1 MRRIGLLVGT
11 LAVLF
16 GAVACSS
23 DDSGANLGTTVA
35 ATTAT
40 TSGAVETTA
49 PPDTTAPP
57 AVQERLYY
65 AKDGRIFVVV
75 PGEQP
80 TAVTDGPRD
89 DQPAASPDG
98 QHLAFVR
105 LADASD
111 TAGELWIA
119 DADGGNAKLLVP
131 VGVSHDPASSE
142 GEPAAVFHPTW
153 SPDSSTLAFMTTIGL
168 DGGDLQTVDF
178 ATGTVTAPDPTVWVS
193 SYSWARD
200 SKSLVFVSGTND
212 VSPVDIGVLDL
223 GTLATHTVVDATA
236 AYGGVAVSPTGDE
249 AIFVNSNLPLPPEGD
264 GGFAL
269 AKPGLYAI
277 TLTGGEPTTVAPDPD
292 PDDYRW
298 GVRDSAGCL
307 WYARQFAEST
317 GQVLLHRLCAG
328 DPEPA
333 SPVTDLALFPAV
345 PAVAGSNAIAYL
357 VEGDA
362 HSLFVL
368 EKPDGDPIHIDDGV
382 TAFGWVQ

>member
-1 MRRIGLLVGT
+1 MGLLVGT

-23 DDSGANLGTTVA
+23 DDSNAGAATTAA

-40 TSGAVETTA
+40 TSGAATTA

-65 AKDGRIFVVV
+65 AKEGHIFVVV

-98 QHLAFVR
+98 QHVAFVR

-131 VGVSHDPASSE
+131 VGVSQDPASSE
-142 GEPAAVFHPTW
+142 GEPAAAFRPRW

-168 DGGDLQTVDF
+168 DGGDLQTVDPS
-178 ATGTVTAPDPTVWVS
+178 TGIVTAPDPTIWVS
-193 SYSWARD
+193 SYSWTRD
-200 SKSLVFVSGTND
+200 SKSLVYVSGTND
-212 VSPVDIGVLDL
+212 VSPVDIGLLDL
-223 GTLATHTVVDATA
+223 DTLTTHTLVAATA

-269 AKPGLYAI
+269 AKPGLYSL
-277 TLTGGEPTTVAPDPD
+277 TLAGGEPTTVAPDPD

-307 WYARQFAEST
+307 WYAWQFAEGT

-345 PAVAGSNAIAYL
+345 PAVAGSNAIAYM
-357 VEGDA
+357 VEGDK